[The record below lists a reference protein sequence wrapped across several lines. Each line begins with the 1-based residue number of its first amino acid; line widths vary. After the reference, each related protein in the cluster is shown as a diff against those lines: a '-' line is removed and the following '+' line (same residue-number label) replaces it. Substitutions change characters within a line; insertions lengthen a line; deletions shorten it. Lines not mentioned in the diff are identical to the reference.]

1 MDSNEIFA
9 NNLKF
14 YVMRSGKT
22 QSQVALDLGVSKG
35 TFSDW
40 ISCRSQPRMN
50 RVQQIADYFGVSK
63 SELLEDGKRGLD
75 GEMGQI
81 IRKIDMNPLLKELF
95 YKAANLSDSDIELTI
110 KLLDRM
116 DGKR

>member
-1 MDSNEIFA
+1 MDANEIFSR
-9 NNLKF
+9 NLKF
-14 YVMRSGKT
+14 YVIRSGRT
-22 QSQVALDLGVSKG
+22 QSQIAQMLGVSKG

-40 ISCRSQPRMN
+40 CSGRSHPRMN
-50 RVQQIADYFGVSK
+50 RVQQIADIFGIPK
-63 SELLEDGKRGLD
+63 SELLSDGKRGME

-95 YKAANLSDSDIELTI
+95 YKAAPLDDDDLELAI
-110 KLLDRM
+110 KILDRL

>member
-1 MDSNEIFA
+1 MGANEIFA

-14 YVMRSGKT
+14 YVMRSGMT
-22 QSQVALDLGVSKG
+22 QSQIASDLGVSKG

-40 ISCRSQPRMN
+40 TAGRSHPRMN
-50 RVQQIADYFGVSK
+50 RVQQIAEYFGISK
-63 SELLEDGKRGLD
+63 SELVENGKRGLD

-81 IRKIDMNPLLKELF
+81 IRKIDMNPLLKDLF
-95 YKAANLSDSDIELTI
+95 YKAANLDDEDIELAI

-116 DGKR
+116 DGKK

>member
-1 MDSNEIFA
+1 MGANEIFA

-14 YVMRSGKT
+14 YVMKSGRT
-22 QSQVALDLGVSKG
+22 QSQIATDLGVSKG

-40 ISCRSQPRMN
+40 TSGRSHPRMN
-50 RVQQIADYFGVSK
+50 RVQQIADYFGISK
-63 SELLEDGKRGLD
+63 SELVENGKRGLD

-81 IRKIDMNPLLKELF
+81 IRKIDMNPLLKELL
-95 YKAANLSDSDIELTI
+95 YTAANLSDNDLELAI